1 MTHFEFSLVTPAS
14 SVADGIT
21 MMYINGGM
29 MKVNMV
35 IELASRRYGH
45 DFLISNC
52 NILSP
57 SNMLLAKLWIFEVVF
72 LQSCYQ
78 KLLHADFVCTIGFKI
93 ELASKNLCV
102 SGHTWHPPDP

>member
-35 IELASRRYGH
+35 IELAPSRYGH

-52 NILSP
+52 NI
-57 SNMLLAKLWIFEVVF
+57 
-72 LQSCYQ
+72 
-78 KLLHADFVCTIGFKI
+78 
-93 ELASKNLCV
+93 
-102 SGHTWHPPDP
+102 

>member
-1 MTHFEFSLVTPAS
+1 MTHFEISLVTPAS

-35 IELASRRYGH
+35 IELAPRRYGH

-52 NILSP
+52 NILSQVIP
-57 SNMLLAKLWIFEVVF
+57 SNMSNMLLAKLWIFEVVF

-78 KLLHADFVCTIGFKI
+78 KLLQADFVCTIGLKI
-93 ELASKNLCV
+93 GV
-102 SGHTWHPPDP
+102 GI